1 MWGYTLC
8 VAKDFN
14 EEKQNRQLEEL
25 HKQEEEQL
33 VATLAE
39 SKYGLPY
46 IDLHRIGVDN
56 EALRA
61 IPEADAIAMKVAPFK
76 LFGDNVYIAVRAPSE
91 DLFKKLKEDMERK
104 NLNPTFYMTSSASLN
119 KVWERYKELSMA
131 ESSRIGGLD
140 ISGEILTNTAKNIH
154 HIQDIEKLVV
164 ETLEANKTHRISRLL
179 EIILAGAIAIRASDV
194 HIEPEKDRSRLRL
207 RLDGVLQDINF
218 FGSDVYRL
226 LNSRIKLLS
235 GMKLT
240 SKVAQDGRFNIME
253 KDEEI
258 NIRVSLIP
266 GAYGEAIVMR
276 ILDPKSIQVEFE
288 KLGIE
293 PYLFKIVQDQIKK
306 PNGLILVT
314 GPTGSGKTTTLYA
327 FLRKIYSPEINIIT
341 IEDPVEYHLVG
352 ITQTQ
357 INLKRGYTFP
367 EGLRSA
373 LRQDPDV
380 IMVGE
385 IRDGDTA
392 EIAVQSSLTG
402 HMVFSTLHTNN
413 AAGVIPRLIDLGV
426 NPKILV
432 SALSLSMAQRLVRI
446 LCTFCRKEYTPTE
459 EESKTVKLV
468 MDSIKDE
475 GKSLTSYNINPDA
488 PVKFFAPV
496 GCEKCNKTGY
506 NGRIGIFE
514 AIITNE
520 AVEKIMPENPSE
532 HEIKRVARNQGILSM
547 RQDGL
552 VKVLNGITSL
562 EEVRSVV
569 DLSEE

>member
-1 MWGYTLC
+1 MALF
-8 VAKDFN
+8 D
-14 EEKQNRQLEEL
+14 EEKQIKQLEDL

-46 IDLHRIGVDN
+46 VDLYRMGIDN

-61 IPEADAIAMKVAPFK
+61 ISEKDAKEMNVAPFK
-76 LFGDNVYIAVRAPSE
+76 HSGKNIFIALRSPTDE
-91 DLFKKLKEDMERK
+91 LMQKLKADMERK
-104 NLNPTFYMTSSASLN
+104 SLVPVFYMASGASLE
-119 KVWERYKELSMA
+119 KVWNRYKEISQA
-131 ESSRIGGLD
+131 ESSQIGGID
-140 ISGEILTNTAKNIH
+140 ISGEILRETAKKIEK
-154 HIQDIEKLVV
+154 IQDIQKMVTEA
-164 ETLEANKTHRISRLL
+164 LEGNKIHKISRLL
-179 EIILAGAIAIRASDV
+179 EIILAGAIAIKASDI
-194 HIEPEKDRSRLRL
+194 HIEPEKEQGRLRL
-207 RLDGVLQDINF
+207 RLDGVLQDISF

-240 SKVAQDGRFNIME
+240 STIAQDGRFNIME
-253 KDEEI
+253 AEEEI
-258 NIRVSLIP
+258 SIRCSLIP
-266 GAYGEAIVMR
+266 GSYGESIVMR
-276 ILDPKSIQVEFE
+276 ILDPRSLQVEIE
-288 KLGIE
+288 ELGIE
-293 PYLFKIVQDQIKK
+293 TKLFNIIKNEITK

-327 FLRKIYSPEINIIT
+327 FLRRIYTPEINIIT
-341 IEDPVEYHLVG
+341 IEDPVEYHLEG

-357 INLKRGYTFP
+357 INLERGYTFP

-385 IRDGDTA
+385 IRDGETA
-392 EIAVQSSLTG
+392 EIAVQSALTG

-432 SALSLSMAQRLVRI
+432 SALSISLAQRLVRK
-446 LCTFCRKEYTPTE
+446 LCASCKKEKISNPE
-459 EESKTVKLV
+459 ETKT
-468 MDSIKDE
+468 IKMLIAGMSAE
-475 GKSLTSYNINPDA
+475 GKQIANYGITDGETFKI
-488 PVKFFAPV
+488 FAAV
-496 GCEKCNKTGY
+496 GCDTCNKTGY
-506 NGRIGIFE
+506 KGRIGIFE
-514 AIITNE
+514 AIVTDE

-532 HEIKRVARNQGILSM
+532 REIKKVASAQGILSM

-552 VKVLNGITSL
+552 IKILSGITSI
-562 EEVRSVV
+562 EEVQSVV
-569 DLSEE
+569 DLQEE

>member
-1 MWGYTLC
+1 M
-8 VAKDFN
+8 ADFD
-14 EEKQNRQLEEL
+14 EEKQNKQLDDL

-46 IDLHRIGVDN
+46 IDLNRIGVDN
-56 EALRA
+56 EALRS
-61 IPEADAIAMKVAPFK
+61 ISQTDALEMKVAPFK
-76 LFGDNVYIAVRAPSE
+76 LFGKNIFIAIRAPNE
-91 DLFKKLKEDMERK
+91 NLFKKLKEDMERK
-104 NLNPTFYMTSSASLN
+104 NLVPTFYMTSSASLN
-119 KVWERYKELSMA
+119 KVWDRYKELSMA
-131 ESSRIGGLD
+131 ESSKIGGLE
-140 ISGEILTNTAKNIH
+140 ISGEILRDTAKNIN
-154 HIQDIEKLVV
+154 HIQDIEKLVI
-164 ETLEANKTHRISRLL
+164 EALEGNKIHKISRLL

-194 HIEPEKDRSRLRL
+194 HIEPEKERGRLRL

-240 SKVAQDGRFNIME
+240 SKIAQDGRFNIME

-258 NIRVSLIP
+258 SVRVSLIP
-266 GAYGEAIVMR
+266 GSYGESIVMR
-276 ILDPKSIQVEFE
+276 ILDPKSIQIEFK

-293 PYLFKIVQDQIKK
+293 PYLFGIVQEEIIK

-341 IEDPVEYHLVG
+341 IEDPVEYHLIG

-357 INLKRGYTFP
+357 INLERGYTFP

-385 IRDGDTA
+385 MRDGETA

-402 HMVFSTLHTNN
+402 HVVLSTLHTNN

-432 SALSLSMAQRLVRI
+432 SALSLSIAQRLVRK
-446 LCTFCRKEYTPTE
+446 LCVFCKKEKTPIE
-459 EESKTVKLV
+459 EESKIIK
-468 MDSIKDE
+468 SIIDGMKEEAKDP
-475 GKSLTSYNINPDA
+475 SNHNINPDA
-488 PVKFFAPV
+488 PFKLFVPV
-496 GCEKCNKTGY
+496 GCEKCNSTGY

-514 AIITNE
+514 AIKTDE
-520 AVEKIMPENPSE
+520 AIEKIIPENPSE
-532 HEIKRVARNQGILSM
+532 REIKKVASKQGILSM
-547 RQDGL
+547 RQDGI
-552 VKVLNGITSL
+552 VKILNGITSF
-562 EEVRSVV
+562 EEVQSVV
-569 DLSEE
+569 DLLEE